1 MSINGINYRNNKK
14 QLSRKI
20 VKVLRISDNK
30 DDTPIPNQ
38 SHQIENYIH
47 NKYISNKSI
56 SKLEYDGYS
65 SFSHKKQ
72 IFKNNHDLLNKL
84 TGKYSYEILVE
95 IYNNIKDEN
104 IDFKNFVNI
113 FKINNNKTGWK
124 NNIKF
129 EGLHVHSLHI
139 IIHWIWRCTCV
150 SQMSFT

>member
-1 MSINGINYRNNKK
+1 MIYLQVKRDNLLLFKSMSINGINYRNNKK

-72 IFKNNHDLLNKL
+72 NMKIVLKRDVTFMTKQDPARKTPHRSPNFDKN
-84 TGKYSYEILVE
+84 
-95 IYNNIKDEN
+95 
-104 IDFKNFVNI
+104 
-113 FKINNNKTGWK
+113 
-124 NNIKF
+124 
-129 EGLHVHSLHI
+129 
-139 IIHWIWRCTCV
+139 
-150 SQMSFT
+150 